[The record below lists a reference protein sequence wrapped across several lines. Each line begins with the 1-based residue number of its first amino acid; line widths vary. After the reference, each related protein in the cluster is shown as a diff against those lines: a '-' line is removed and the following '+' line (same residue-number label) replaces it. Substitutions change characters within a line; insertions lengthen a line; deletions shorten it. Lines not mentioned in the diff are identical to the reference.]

1 MVTSDVFKG
10 GLNRKH
16 HFDFLRDKLD
26 MDVVPKE
33 LNISFNSQQRQVIS
47 ILLNLYSLF
56 KYLTREL
63 KLENHVFHQIEELKT
78 RLTSDPITTRY

>member
-1 MVTSDVFKG
+1 MG
-10 GLNRKH
+10 GLNRKR

-56 KYLTREL
+56 NLTREL
-63 KLENHVFHQIEELKT
+63 KIENHVFHQIEELKT
-78 RLTSDPITTRY
+78 HLTSDPITTRY